1 MDSGIKR
8 KADVAVNAPHA
19 NEGMTM
25 CRRISS
31 CPREIVRRRSEAG
44 TAVITPIKVQ
54 RFTRKAASKAA
65 PHGLDPSELVRILEN
80 TDYFA

>member
-1 MDSGIKR
+1 
-8 KADVAVNAPHA
+8 
-19 NEGMTM
+19 
-25 CRRISS
+25 
-31 CPREIVRRRSEAG
+31 VRRRSEAG